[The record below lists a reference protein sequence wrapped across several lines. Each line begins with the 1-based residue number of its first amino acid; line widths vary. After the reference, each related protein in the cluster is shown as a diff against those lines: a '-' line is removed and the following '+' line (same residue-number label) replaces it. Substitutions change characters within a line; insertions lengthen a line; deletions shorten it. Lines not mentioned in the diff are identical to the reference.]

1 MQQKALRIGSAW
13 KPHVRRIRSA
23 GISPGTMPHG
33 DSMRT
38 QRLTMKDDMYGSSV
52 LRGLRT
58 ELLTM
63 GSLVQMAY
71 SKART
76 AVLLRNEKTAEEVV
90 RGDDVIDDMEL
101 ELDEKCTS
109 VIARTQPVA
118 KDLRFILTAVRMVL
132 DLERIADEAV
142 TIGRQVEHLP
152 EALPS
157 ELEQDLARYMQL
169 AFDMLDTSL
178 GAFRNED
185 VNAGMTVFHSTD
197 ESVRLLLA
205 IYEKLMDAV
214 RRNLV
219 DPGVAVPLILI
230 VRSIDRIC
238 RRSEN
243 IVEHLC
249 FMCDGITVKHRVK
262 LTGAEA

>member
-1 MQQKALRIGSAW
+1 
-13 KPHVRRIRSA
+13 
-23 GISPGTMPHG
+23 MPEIIFG
-33 DSMRT
+33 Q
-38 QRLTMKDDMYGSSV
+38 QRLIMKDQMYGSSV
-52 LRGLRT
+52 LRGSRT

-76 AVLLRNEKTAEEVV
+76 AVLLRDTKAAEDVV
-90 RGDDVIDDMEL
+90 RGDDVIDEMEL

-142 TIGRQVEHLP
+142 TIGRQIKLLP

-178 GAFRNED
+178 SAFRSED
-185 VNAGMTVFHSTD
+185 VNQGMVVFQSTD
-197 ESVRLLLA
+197 NSVQLLLA
-205 IYEKLMDAV
+205 IYEKLMKAV
-214 RRNLV
+214 REDLV
-219 DPGVAVPLILI
+219 EPEVAVPLILI

-262 LTGAEA
+262 LSGSEA

>member
-1 MQQKALRIGSAW
+1 MAEPCAK
-13 KPHVRRIRSA
+13 
-23 GISPGTMPHG
+23 
-33 DSMRT
+33 
-38 QRLTMKDDMYGSSV
+38 QRLIMKDQMYGSSV

-76 AVLLRNEKTAEEVV
+76 AVLLRDTKVAAEVV
-90 RGDDVIDDMEL
+90 SGDDVIDEMEL

-132 DLERIADEAV
+132 DLERIADQAL
-142 TIGRQVEHLP
+142 TIGRQVSYLT

-157 ELEQDLARYMQL
+157 ELEHELARYMQL

-178 GAFRNED
+178 GSFRNED
-185 VNAGMTVFHSTD
+185 VNQGMTVFQSTD
-197 ESVRLLLA
+197 ESVRLLLS
-205 IYEKLMDAV
+205 IYEKLMNAV
-214 RRNLV
+214 RQNQV

-243 IVEHLC
+243 VVEHLC

-262 LTGAEA
+262 LSGNAGN

>member
-1 MQQKALRIGSAW
+1 
-13 KPHVRRIRSA
+13 
-23 GISPGTMPHG
+23 MPEIIFG
-33 DSMRT
+33 Q
-38 QRLTMKDDMYGSSV
+38 QRLIMKDQMYGSSV

-76 AVLLRNEKTAEEVV
+76 EVLLRDTKAAEDVV
-90 RGDDVIDDMEL
+90 RGDDVIDEMEL

-142 TIGRQVEHLP
+142 TIGRQIKLLP

-178 GAFRNED
+178 SAFRSED
-185 VNAGMTVFHSTD
+185 VNQGMVVFQSTD
-197 ESVRLLLA
+197 NSVQLLLA
-205 IYEKLMDAV
+205 IYEKLMKAV
-214 RRNLV
+214 REDLV
-219 DPGVAVPLILI
+219 EPEVAVPLILI

-262 LTGAEA
+262 LSGSEA

>member
-1 MQQKALRIGSAW
+1 
-13 KPHVRRIRSA
+13 
-23 GISPGTMPHG
+23 
-33 DSMRT
+33 
-38 QRLTMKDDMYGSSV
+38 MKDQMYGSSV

-71 SKART
+71 SKARN
-76 AVLLRNEKTAEEVV
+76 AVLLRDVKVAEDVV
-90 RGDDVIDDMEL
+90 KGDDVIDEMEL

-109 VIARTQPVA
+109 IIARTQPVA

-142 TIGRQVEHLP
+142 TIGRQVRMLP

-178 GAFRNED
+178 GAFRVEN
-185 VNAGMTVFHSTD
+185 VTQGMTVFQSTD
-197 ESVRLLLA
+197 ESVQLLLS
-205 IYEKLMDAV
+205 IYGKLMEAV
-214 RRNLV
+214 RKDLIE
-219 DPGVAVPLILI
+219 PEVAVPLILI

-262 LTGAEA
+262 LSGSEA

>member
-1 MQQKALRIGSAW
+1 
-13 KPHVRRIRSA
+13 
-23 GISPGTMPHG
+23 
-33 DSMRT
+33 
-38 QRLTMKDDMYGSSV
+38 MKDQMYGSSV

-71 SKART
+71 SKARN
-76 AVLLRNEKTAEEVV
+76 AALLRDVKVAEEVV
-90 RGDDVIDDMEL
+90 KGDDVIDEMEL

-118 KDLRFILTAVRMVL
+118 KDLRFILTVVRMVL

-142 TIGRQVEHLP
+142 TIGRQIKFLP

-157 ELEQDLARYMQL
+157 ELEQEMARYMQL

-178 GAFRNED
+178 GAFRSED
-185 VNAGMTVFHSTD
+185 VNLGMTLFQSTD
-197 ESVRLLLA
+197 ESVQLLLS
-205 IYEKLMDAV
+205 IYGKLMEAV
-214 RRNLV
+214 RKNLIE
-219 DPGVAVPLILI
+219 PEVAVPLILI

-262 LTGAEA
+262 LSGVQS

>member
-1 MQQKALRIGSAW
+1 
-13 KPHVRRIRSA
+13 
-23 GISPGTMPHG
+23 
-33 DSMRT
+33 
-38 QRLTMKDDMYGSSV
+38 MKDQMYGSSV

-71 SKART
+71 SKARN
-76 AVLLRNEKTAEEVV
+76 AVLLRDVKVAEDVV
-90 RGDDVIDDMEL
+90 KGDDVIDEMEL

-142 TIGRQVEHLP
+142 TIGRQVRLLP

-178 GAFRNED
+178 GAFRAED
-185 VNAGMTVFHSTD
+185 VTQGMTVFQSTD
-197 ESVRLLLA
+197 ESVQLLLA
-205 IYEKLMDAV
+205 IYGKLMEAV
-214 RRNLV
+214 RKDLV
-219 DPGVAVPLILI
+219 EPEVAVPLILI

-262 LTGAEA
+262 LSGSEA

>member
-1 MQQKALRIGSAW
+1 
-13 KPHVRRIRSA
+13 
-23 GISPGTMPHG
+23 
-33 DSMRT
+33 
-38 QRLTMKDDMYGSSV
+38 MKEQIYGSS

-71 SKART
+71 SKVRT
-76 AVLLRNEKTAEEVV
+76 SVLLRDDKAADEVV
-90 RGDDVIDDMEL
+90 RGDDVIDEMEL

-118 KDLRFILTAVRMVL
+118 RDLRFILTVVRMVL

-142 TIGRQVEHLP
+142 TIGRQVKPLP
-152 EALPS
+152 EALPQ
-157 ELEQDLARYMQL
+157 ELEQELARYMQL
-169 AFDMLDTSL
+169 AFDMLDTAL

-185 VNAGMTVFHSTD
+185 VSFGMTVFQSTE
-197 ESVRLLLA
+197 ESVHLLLS
-205 IYEKLMDAV
+205 IYEKLMNDV
-214 RRNLV
+214 RQARI
-219 DPGVAVPLILI
+219 DPAAAIPLILI

-262 LTGAEA
+262 LSGAEA

>member
-1 MQQKALRIGSAW
+1 
-13 KPHVRRIRSA
+13 
-23 GISPGTMPHG
+23 
-33 DSMRT
+33 
-38 QRLTMKDDMYGSSV
+38 MKDQMYGSSV

-71 SKART
+71 SKARN
-76 AVLLRNEKTAEEVV
+76 AVLLRDVKVAEDVV
-90 RGDDVIDDMEL
+90 KGDDVIDEMEL

-142 TIGRQVEHLP
+142 TIGRQVRLLP

-178 GAFRNED
+178 GAFRSED
-185 VNAGMTVFHSTD
+185 VTQGMTVFQSTD
-197 ESVRLLLA
+197 ESVQLLLS
-205 IYEKLMDAV
+205 IYGKLMEAV
-214 RRNLV
+214 RKDLV
-219 DPGVAVPLILI
+219 EPEVAVPLILI

-262 LTGAEA
+262 LSGSEA

>member
-1 MQQKALRIGSAW
+1 M
-13 KPHVRRIRSA
+13 
-23 GISPGTMPHG
+23 
-33 DSMRT
+33 
-38 QRLTMKDDMYGSSV
+38 
-52 LRGLRT
+52 
-58 ELLTM
+58 
-63 GSLVQMAY
+63 
-71 SKART
+71 
-76 AVLLRNEKTAEEVV
+76 
-90 RGDDVIDDMEL
+90 
-101 ELDEKCTS
+101 
-109 VIARTQPVA
+109 A

-262 LTGAEA
+262 LSGSEA

>member
-1 MQQKALRIGSAW
+1 
-13 KPHVRRIRSA
+13 
-23 GISPGTMPHG
+23 
-33 DSMRT
+33 
-38 QRLTMKDDMYGSSV
+38 MKEQIYGSS
-52 LRGLRT
+52 LRELRT

-71 SKART
+71 SKVRT
-76 AVLLRNEKTAEEVV
+76 SVLLRDDKAADEVV
-90 RGDDVIDDMEL
+90 RGDDVIDEMEL

-118 KDLRFILTAVRMVL
+118 RDLRFILTAVRMVL

-142 TIGRQVEHLP
+142 TIGRQVKFLP
-152 EALPS
+152 EALPQ
-157 ELEQDLARYMQL
+157 ELEQELARYMQL
-169 AFDMLDTSL
+169 AFDMLDTAL

-185 VNAGMTVFHSTD
+185 VTLGMTVFKSTD
-197 ESVRLLLA
+197 ESVRLLLS

-214 RRNLV
+214 RKNVV
-219 DPGVAVPLILI
+219 DSSVAVPLILI

-262 LTGAEA
+262 LSGTVA

>member
-1 MQQKALRIGSAW
+1 MAEPCAK
-13 KPHVRRIRSA
+13 
-23 GISPGTMPHG
+23 
-33 DSMRT
+33 
-38 QRLTMKDDMYGSSV
+38 QRLIMKDQMYGSSV

-76 AVLLRNEKTAEEVV
+76 AVLLRDAKVAEEVV
-90 RGDDVIDDMEL
+90 RGDDVIDEMEL

-142 TIGRQVEHLP
+142 TIGRQVGHLP

-157 ELEQDLARYMQL
+157 ELEHELARYMQL

-185 VNAGMTVFHSTD
+185 VNQGMTVFQSTD
-197 ESVRLLLA
+197 ESVRLLLS
-205 IYEKLMDAV
+205 IYEKLMNAV
-214 RRNLV
+214 RQNQV

-243 IVEHLC
+243 VVEHLC

-262 LTGAEA
+262 LSGNAGN

>member
-1 MQQKALRIGSAW
+1 
-13 KPHVRRIRSA
+13 
-23 GISPGTMPHG
+23 MPEIIFG
-33 DSMRT
+33 Q
-38 QRLTMKDDMYGSSV
+38 QRLIMKDQMYGSSV

-76 AVLLRNEKTAEEVV
+76 AVLLRDTKAAEDVV
-90 RGDDVIDDMEL
+90 RGDDVIDEMEL

-142 TIGRQVEHLP
+142 TIGRQIKLLP

-178 GAFRNED
+178 SAFRSED
-185 VNAGMTVFHSTD
+185 VNQGMVVFQSTD
-197 ESVRLLLA
+197 NSVQLLLA
-205 IYEKLMDAV
+205 IYEKLMKAV
-214 RRNLV
+214 REDLV
-219 DPGVAVPLILI
+219 EPEVAVPLILI

-262 LTGAEA
+262 LSGSEA

>member
-1 MQQKALRIGSAW
+1 
-13 KPHVRRIRSA
+13 
-23 GISPGTMPHG
+23 
-33 DSMRT
+33 
-38 QRLTMKDDMYGSSV
+38 MKETAYGSSV

-63 GSLVQMAY
+63 GSLVQMACG
-71 SKART
+71 KVRN
-76 AVLLRNEKTAEEVV
+76 AVLLRDLACAEEVV
-90 RGDDVIDDMEL
+90 KGDDVIDDMEL

-118 KDLRFILTAVRMVL
+118 RDLRFILTAVRMVI

-142 TIGRQVEHLP
+142 TIGRQVHFLP
-152 EALPS
+152 EELPADIEG
-157 ELEQDLARYMQL
+157 ELASYMNL
-169 AFDMLDTSL
+169 AFDMLDTAL
-178 GAFRNED
+178 GAFRSED
-185 VNAGMTVFHSTD
+185 VNEGMAVFRHTD
-197 ESVRLLLA
+197 ESVRLLLSV
-205 IYEKLMDAV
+205 YEKLMNAV
-214 RRNLV
+214 RQSLV
-219 DPGVAVPLILI
+219 DPAVAVPLILI

-262 LTGAEA
+262 LSGAAQ

>member
-1 MQQKALRIGSAW
+1 
-13 KPHVRRIRSA
+13 
-23 GISPGTMPHG
+23 
-33 DSMRT
+33 
-38 QRLTMKDDMYGSSV
+38 MKEQIYGSSV

-76 AVLLRNEKTAEEVV
+76 SVLLRDVDAAEGVV
-90 RGDDVIDDMEL
+90 RGDDVIDEMEL

-118 KDLRFILTAVRMVL
+118 GDLRFILTAVRMVL

-142 TIGRQVEHLP
+142 TIARQVRPLP
-152 EALPS
+152 EALPH
-157 ELEQDLARYMQL
+157 ELEQELARYMQL
-169 AFDMLDTSL
+169 AFDMLDTAL
-178 GAFRNED
+178 CAFRNED
-185 VNAGMTVFHSTD
+185 VTLGMTVFQNTD
-197 ESVRLLLA
+197 ESVRLLLS
-205 IYEKLMDAV
+205 IYEKLMNAV
-214 RRNLV
+214 RQDIV
-219 DPGVAVPLILI
+219 DPAVAVPLILI

-243 IVEHLC
+243 VVEHLC

-262 LTGAEA
+262 LSGADACERKL

>member
-1 MQQKALRIGSAW
+1 
-13 KPHVRRIRSA
+13 
-23 GISPGTMPHG
+23 MPCAV
-33 DSMRT
+33 
-38 QRLTMKDDMYGSSV
+38 QRLIMKEQIYGSS

-71 SKART
+71 SKVRT
-76 AVLLRNEKTAEEVV
+76 SVLLRDDKAADEVV
-90 RGDDVIDDMEL
+90 RGDDVIDEMEL

-118 KDLRFILTAVRMVL
+118 RDLRFILTVVRMVL

-142 TIGRQVEHLP
+142 TIGRQVKPLP
-152 EALPS
+152 EALPR
-157 ELEQDLARYMQL
+157 ELEQELARYMQL
-169 AFDMLDTSL
+169 AFDMLDTAL

-185 VNAGMTVFHSTD
+185 VSFGMTVFQSTE
-197 ESVRLLLA
+197 ESVHLLLS
-205 IYEKLMDAV
+205 IYEKLMNDV
-214 RRNLV
+214 RQARI
-219 DPGVAVPLILI
+219 DPAAAIPLILI

-262 LTGAEA
+262 LSGAEA

>member
-1 MQQKALRIGSAW
+1 MSVPDARCVPETCRGVCGK
-13 KPHVRRIRSA
+13 
-23 GISPGTMPHG
+23 
-33 DSMRT
+33 
-38 QRLTMKDDMYGSSV
+38 QRLTMKDQMYGSSV

-71 SKART
+71 SKARN
-76 AVLLRNEKTAEEVV
+76 AVLLRDVKVAEDVV
-90 RGDDVIDDMEL
+90 KGDDVIDEMEL

-142 TIGRQVEHLP
+142 TIGRQVRLLP

-178 GAFRNED
+178 GAFRSED
-185 VNAGMTVFHSTD
+185 VTQGMTVFQSTD
-197 ESVRLLLA
+197 ESVQLLLS
-205 IYEKLMDAV
+205 IYGKLMEAV
-214 RRNLV
+214 RKDLV
-219 DPGVAVPLILI
+219 EPEVAVPLILI

-262 LTGAEA
+262 LSGSEA